1 MVILD
6 THIWLWWL
14 LGDGSLRS
22 AEREVLNEL
31 AESRN
36 LAISWISVWETEMLE
51 KKGRV
56 TLLPDFQSWIAKATA
71 PEIVTVLP
79 ADIAVVLAQRSLPE
93 SFHGDPA
100 DRLIAASSILS
111 GYPLA
116 TYDQK
121 IVKSGACKIWSV

>member
-22 AEREVLNEL
+22 MEREALNEL
-31 AESRN
+31 ALKGN
-36 LAISWISVWETEMLE
+36 LAISWVSVWETEMLE

-56 TLLPDFQSWIAKATA
+56 RLLPDFQTWIAKATT
-71 PEIVTVLP
+71 PEMVMVLP
-79 ADIAVVLAQRSLPE
+79 ADIAVVLAQRDLPE

-100 DRLIAASSILS
+100 DRLIAASSLLS

-121 IVKSGACKIWSV
+121 IVKSGVCEIWSV